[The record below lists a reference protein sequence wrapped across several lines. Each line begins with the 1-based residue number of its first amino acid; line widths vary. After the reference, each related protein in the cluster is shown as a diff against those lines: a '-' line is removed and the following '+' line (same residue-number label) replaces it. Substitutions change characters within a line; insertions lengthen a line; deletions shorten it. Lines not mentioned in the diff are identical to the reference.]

1 MWFAVDQVG
10 GARYRP
16 SDPTKPDP
24 SEPLRTAMTRHVKV
38 AEAKTHLSELLVKV
52 QRGEEFVITRGSEP
66 VARLVPVDELAHR
79 RALIGAIRMERNRYK
94 PVSQAEIRDWKH
106 EDHTH

>member
-1 MWFAVDQVG
+1 
-10 GARYRP
+10 
-16 SDPTKPDP
+16 
-24 SEPLRTAMTRHVKV
+24 MTRHVKV

-79 RALIGAIRMERNRYK
+79 RALVSAIRAERGRYK

>member
-1 MWFAVDQVG
+1 
-10 GARYRP
+10 
-16 SDPTKPDP
+16 
-24 SEPLRTAMTRHVKV
+24 MTRHVKV

-79 RALIGAIRMERNRYK
+79 RSLVSAIRTERARYK

>member
-1 MWFAVDQVG
+1 
-10 GARYRP
+10 
-16 SDPTKPDP
+16 
-24 SEPLRTAMTRHVKV
+24 MTRHVKV

-52 QRGEEFVITRGSEP
+52 QRGEEFIITRGSEP
-66 VARLVPVDELAHR
+66 VARLVPLDELAHR
-79 RALIGAIRMERNRYK
+79 KSLVSTIRAERARYK

>member
-1 MWFAVDQVG
+1 
-10 GARYRP
+10 
-16 SDPTKPDP
+16 
-24 SEPLRTAMTRHVKV
+24 MTRHVKV

-79 RALIGAIRMERNRYK
+79 RALVSAIRIERARYK

>member
-1 MWFAVDQVG
+1 M
-10 GARYRP
+10 
-16 SDPTKPDP
+16 TK
-24 SEPLRTAMTRHVKV
+24 HVKV

-79 RALIGAIRMERNRYK
+79 RALVGAIRMERSRYK
-94 PVSQAEIRDWKH
+94 AVSQEEIRSWKH